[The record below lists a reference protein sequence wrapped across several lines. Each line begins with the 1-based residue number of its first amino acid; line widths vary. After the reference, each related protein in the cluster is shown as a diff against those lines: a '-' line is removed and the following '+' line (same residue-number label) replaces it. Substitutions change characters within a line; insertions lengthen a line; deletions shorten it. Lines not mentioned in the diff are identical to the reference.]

1 MSAMFTGG
9 GGGGRRCCHGNIVFA
24 VDVVNIVL
32 HVNDIN
38 NNQNF
43 SKNAVQ
49 CFKCHCNWPEE
60 VYHSQYY

>member
-9 GGGGRRCCHGNIVFA
+9 GGGGGGGRR

-43 SKNAVQ
+43 FQ
-49 CFKCHCNWPEE
+49 KCST
-60 VYHSQYY
+60 VF